1 MTSISYS
8 ELMKELEKHRGY
20 HVKGRDFTPE
30 QIKFLTIARSGDPV
44 PFAKMAELW
53 EKAGWGKANEDFM
66 RRNYKK
72 LVKDGKIK

>member
-1 MTSISYS
+1 MTTITYS

-20 HVKGRDFTPE
+20 NTKERTFTPE
-30 QIKFLTIARSGDPV
+30 QLKFITVARSGDPV

-66 RRNYKK
+66 RRSYNK
-72 LVKDGKIK
+72 LVKEGKIK